1 MPRSSV
7 TKPPARVLGSDSDSS
22 GHAPRGIKVEPL
34 LPKQRRAETMRE
46 TGVWGGAAVGQIGK
60 RGRFSVAARVGST
73 GPSPSGGDIIP
84 RAATMA
90 LLVRIRCQRPPP
102 SPWMDNLAIVSAT
115 VLGHGVRRGSWITH
129 PHLGGRMGHW
139 MVRILPPGFVNR
151 GGPAAPR
158 RQHPYRP
165 SIQVSLTVIR

>member
-1 MPRSSV
+1 
-7 TKPPARVLGSDSDSS
+7 
-22 GHAPRGIKVEPL
+22 
-34 LPKQRRAETMRE
+34 
-46 TGVWGGAAVGQIGK
+46 
-60 RGRFSVAARVGST
+60 
-73 GPSPSGGDIIP
+73 
-84 RAATMA
+84 MA

-151 GGPAAPR
+151 GGHAAPR

-165 SIQVSLTVIR
+165 SIQVSLTVIRSICSVERLLPIGSRNRALGCWACAHRGSPSGLRAAAVRLRRKTKFWSLIFSWMAGIRSGEKAPWAVDLLVRGRD